1 MDWFQKGMEAYKV
14 KDYENALTY
23 CGKAV
28 ETGNKEALQLAAHM
42 YKLGVGVSCE
52 GNRARVTTLVFNDL
66 GFTSEAVLYNF
77 CRIANKFKS
86 KIEMFSK
93 GRGFNAKSILILT
106 VLGGLQGNKVDI
118 TAEGEDAEQAVR
130 SLAEYLFSI
139 RPKPCVKILFV
150 DVDGV
155 LNSAQDGY
163 SIKLRTDSHLKFLR
177 MIVKSTGAKI
187 VLSSSWRIGFT
198 PASKNL
204 LARFK
209 EYGLEL
215 MDCTPELSGACR
227 GDEIR
232 KWLEEFETEYDVERF
247 AILDDES
254 DMAEFT
260 ETNLIQTD
268 TNVGLQKA
276 DAIKCIRLLMTSV
289 AD

>member
-1 MDWFQKGMEAYKV
+1 MDWFQKGMEAYKA

-28 ETGNKEALQLAAHM
+28 EAGNKEALQLAAHM
-42 YKLGVGVSCE
+42 YKLGAGFSCE
-52 GNRARVTTLVFNDL
+52 GNRANVTMLVFNDL
-66 GFTSEAVLYNF
+66 GFAHDGVVKNF
-77 CRIANKFKS
+77 CQIANKFKA
-86 KIEMFSK
+86 KIDMCSHGKVFDPKKIFS
-93 GRGFNAKSILILT
+93 LM

-163 SIKLRTDSHLKFLR
+163 SIKLSTDSHLKFLR
-177 MIVKSTGAKI
+177 MIVKSTGANI

-276 DAIKCIRLLMTSV
+276 DAIKCIRLLN
-289 AD
+289 DQCC

>member
-1 MDWFQKGMEAYKV
+1 M
-14 KDYENALTY
+14 
-23 CGKAV
+23 
-28 ETGNKEALQLAAHM
+28 
-42 YKLGVGVSCE
+42 
-52 GNRARVTTLVFNDL
+52 
-66 GFTSEAVLYNF
+66 
-77 CRIANKFKS
+77 
-86 KIEMFSK
+86 
-93 GRGFNAKSILILT
+93 
-106 VLGGLQGNKVDI
+106 
-118 TAEGEDAEQAVR
+118 
-130 SLAEYLFSI
+130 
-139 RPKPCVKILFV
+139 KILFV

-163 SIKLRTDSHLKFLR
+163 SIKLSTDSHLKFLR
-177 MIVKSTGAKI
+177 MIVKSTGANI

-204 LARFK
+204 LTRFK

-268 TNVGLQKA
+268 TNVGLQKE
-276 DAIKCIRLLMTSV
+276 DAVQCIKMLNV
-289 AD
+289 